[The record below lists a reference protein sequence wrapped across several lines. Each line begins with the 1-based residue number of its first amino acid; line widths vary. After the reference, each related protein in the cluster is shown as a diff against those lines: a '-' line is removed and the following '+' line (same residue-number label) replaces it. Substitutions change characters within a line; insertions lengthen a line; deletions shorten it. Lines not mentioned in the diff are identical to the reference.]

1 MGRCFPSCIMA
12 DDTAEPTGFEAWVGT
27 SALTPPFVE
36 PMLPS
41 CTALV
46 LGRLFILW
54 AVEG

>member
-1 MGRCFPSCIMA
+1 MA

-41 CTALV
+41 CAALV